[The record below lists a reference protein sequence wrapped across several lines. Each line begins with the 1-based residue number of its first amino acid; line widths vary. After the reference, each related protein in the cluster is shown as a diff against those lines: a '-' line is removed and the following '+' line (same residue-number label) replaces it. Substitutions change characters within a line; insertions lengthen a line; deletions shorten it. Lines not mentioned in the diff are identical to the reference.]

1 MKLQSFTVYY
11 SAGDIIFMNYYIMCG
26 FSWRQRPLTQ
36 PCTIA
41 NTDIIVACRKKAIG
55 EAGIVLSATIM
66 AFLPP
71 GRVYNVK

>member
-36 PCTIA
+36 PC
-41 NTDIIVACRKKAIG
+41 IVACRKKAIG

-71 GRVYNVK
+71 VRVYNVK